1 MRRVVITGIGP
12 ICSLGTDHEEIFSRL
27 CSKEQ
32 VKKRLDKNNPAR
44 QKIKAEWYVPYPD
57 IYSDGKYADKLA
69 QTRKNAVKSA
79 YAAAKAALIAM
90 DDAGLEKA
98 DDDTMVIV
106 GTDSFSMEEI
116 VEETLK
122 FDKTQ
127 KLYSMM
133 IPYTIQSAIA
143 SWVTIALGVHGMSSV
158 INMACASST
167 TSVGICYEY
176 IQDGKCD
183 MAVCGGTSYI
193 GDRNMTMFKGF
204 EYLKCS
210 STNKN
215 GDVFP
220 FSKEKN
226 GFLFSEGA
234 ACMLVIE
241 ELEHAKKRGAEI
253 YAEITGFSCSSDAYN
268 IVSMYP
274 EGTVVEEMLRGLIKD
289 KKIDYYNAHGTATIL
304 NDEVEANVIR
314 RIFGSRD
321 TQPAINTS
329 KPFLGHTL
337 GASGALE
344 IAICVDTIRHGKV
357 HGNLCGTILDDLNY
371 VPETREMRVDRA
383 VSASLGFGG
392 HNSAI
397 MIERYTENERSE

>member
-12 ICSLGTDHEEIFSRL
+12 ICSLGTNHEEVFSRL
-27 CSKEQ
+27 CKKEQ
-32 VKKRLDKNNPAR
+32 VKARFDKNTPAR
-44 QKIKAEWYVPYPD
+44 KKIRAEWYVPFPD
-57 IYSDGKYADKLA
+57 LYSDGKYEDKLA
-69 QTRKNAVKSA
+69 QVKKGAAKSA

-90 DDAGLEKA
+90 DDAGLKQA
-98 DDDTMVIV
+98 DDDSMVVI
-106 GTDSFSMEEI
+106 GTDSFSMEEL
-116 VEETLK
+116 VEETVK
-122 FDKTQ
+122 FDTKQ
-127 KLYSMM
+127 KMYSMM

-143 SWVTIALGVHGMSSV
+143 SWVTIVLGIHGMSSV

-183 MAVCGGTSYI
+183 MALCGGTSYI

-210 STNKN
+210 STNKDGN
-215 GDVFP
+215 VYP

-226 GFLFSEGA
+226 GFLPSEGA

-253 YAEITGFSCSSDAYN
+253 YAEITGFGCTSDAYN

-274 EGTVVEEMLRGLIKD
+274 DGSIVEGMLKKLIGD

-304 NDEVEANVIR
+304 NDEVEAKVIR
-314 RIFGSRD
+314 KVFGHKE

-344 IAICVDTIRHGKV
+344 IGVCADSIRHNRV
-357 HGNLCGTILDDLNY
+357 HGNLCKTVLEDINF
-371 VPETREMRVDRA
+371 VPETRDISVDRA

-397 MIERYTENERSE
+397 MIERFRN

>member
-12 ICSLGTDHEEIFSRL
+12 ICSLGTDHEEVFSRL
-27 CSKEQ
+27 CKKEQ
-32 VKKRLDKNNPAR
+32 VKARLDKNTPAR
-44 QKIKAEWYVPYPD
+44 EKIKAEWYVPFPD
-57 IYSDGKYADKLA
+57 LYSDGQYADKLA
-69 QTRKNAVKSA
+69 QAKTSAAKSA

-98 DDDTMVIV
+98 DDNTMIIV
-106 GTDSFSMEEI
+106 GTDSFSMEELI
-116 VEETLK
+116 EETIK
-122 FDKTQ
+122 FDTKQ
-127 KLYSMM
+127 KMYSMM

-143 SWVTIALGVHGMSSV
+143 SWVTIVLGIHGMSSV

-183 MAVCGGTSYI
+183 MALCGGTSYI
-193 GDRNMTMFKGF
+193 GDKNMTMFKGF

-215 GDVFP
+215 GDIFP
-220 FSKEKN
+220 FSQEKN

-241 ELEHAKKRGAEI
+241 ELEHARRRGAEI
-253 YAEITGFSCSSDAYN
+253 YAEITGFGCTSDAYN

-274 EGTVVEEMLRGLIKD
+274 DGTIVEDMLRKLVNN

-304 NDEVEANVIR
+304 NDEVEAKVIR
-314 RIFGSRD
+314 KVFGHKEQ
-321 TQPAINTS
+321 QPAINTS

-344 IAICVDTIRHGKV
+344 IGVCTDSIRHNKV
-357 HGNLCGTILDDLNY
+357 HGNFCGTILEDLNY
-371 VPETREMRVDRA
+371 VPETRDMQIDRT

-397 MIERYTENERSE
+397 MIERFND

>member
-12 ICSLGTDHEEIFSRL
+12 ICSLGTDHEEVFSRL
-27 CSKEQ
+27 CKKEQ
-32 VKKRLDKNNPAR
+32 VKARLDKNTPAR
-44 QKIKAEWYVPYPD
+44 EKIKAEWYVPFPD
-57 IYSDGKYADKLA
+57 LYSDGKYADKLA
-69 QTRKNAVKSA
+69 QAKASAAKSA

-98 DDDTMVIV
+98 DDNTMVIV
-106 GTDSFSMEEI
+106 GTDSFSMEELI
-116 VEETLK
+116 EETIK
-122 FDKTQ
+122 FDTKQ
-127 KLYSMM
+127 KMYSMM

-143 SWVTIALGVHGMSSV
+143 SWVTIVLGIHGMSSV

-183 MAVCGGTSYI
+183 MALCGGTSYI
-193 GDRNMTMFKGF
+193 GDKNMTMFKGF

-215 GDVFP
+215 GDIFP
-220 FSKEKN
+220 FSQEKN

-241 ELEHAKKRGAEI
+241 ELEHARRRGAEI
-253 YAEITGFSCSSDAYN
+253 YAEITGFGCTSDAYN

-274 EGTVVEEMLRGLIKD
+274 DGTIVEDMLRKLVD
-289 KKIDYYNAHGTATIL
+289 NKKIDYYNAHGTATIL
-304 NDEVEANVIR
+304 NDEVEAKVIR
-314 RIFGSRD
+314 KVFGHKEQ
-321 TQPAINTS
+321 QPAINTS

-344 IAICVDTIRHGKV
+344 IGVCADSIRHNKV
-357 HGNLCGTILDDLNY
+357 HGNFCGTILEDLNY
-371 VPETREMRVDRA
+371 VPETRDMQIDRT

-397 MIERYTENERSE
+397 MIERFND